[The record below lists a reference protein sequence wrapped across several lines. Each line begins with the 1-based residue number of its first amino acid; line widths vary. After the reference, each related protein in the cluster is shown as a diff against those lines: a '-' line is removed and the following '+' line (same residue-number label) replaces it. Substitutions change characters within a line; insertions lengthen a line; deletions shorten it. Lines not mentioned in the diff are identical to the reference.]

1 MVTRKQFDDYMM
13 PVYNPAHFIPVK
25 AKGSI
30 VWDSKNK
37 KYIDFASGIAVT
49 SLGHCYPP
57 LVKVLNDQSKKIW
70 HLSNAMTNAPALNLA
85 KTLCKHTFADKVF
98 FANSGAEA
106 MEGAVK
112 TARKYANQKYGKGKN
127 EIVAFA
133 DAFHGRTMMTIALNG
148 SERMTKGFGPMPSG
162 IKHHPYNE
170 IKGLDKVITKKT
182 AAVVLELVQGEAGI
196 IKAKRN
202 FISKIKKLCKEKNVL
217 IIIDEVQSGVGRT
230 GTLFAYEQFNIKPDI
245 LTCAK
250 GLGNGF
256 PIGAI
261 LTKDHIAQS
270 MQVGAHGTTFG
281 GNPLACSVALE
292 VINSMAKKR
301 LLSNVMKK
309 EKLFIKYLNTMNKKL
324 NCFERINTAGL
335 WIGCKLK
342 VTENIN
348 LDSVLQQCY
357 KNGLMVLKAN
367 NNTIRIA
374 PSLIIEDKLI
384 KSGLAIIEKSIIQ
397 LQRA

>member
-1 MVTRKQFDDYMM
+1 MATRKQFDDYMM
-13 PVYNPAHFIPVK
+13 PVYNPANFIPVK

-30 VWDSKNK
+30 VWDSKKK

-57 LVKVLNDQSKKIW
+57 LVKILNQQSKHIW
-70 HLSNAMTNAPALNLA
+70 HLSNALTNAPALNLA
-85 KTLCKHTFADKVF
+85 KILCQKTFAEKIF

-106 MEGAVK
+106 MEGALK
-112 TARKYANQKYGKGKN
+112 TARKYANLNFGKNKN
-127 EIVAFA
+127 EIVAFN
-133 DAFHGRTMMTIALNG
+133 DAFHGRTLMTIALNG
-148 SERMTKGFGPMPSG
+148 SERMTKGFGPLPLG
-162 IKHHPYNE
+162 IKHHPYNQ
-170 IKGLDKVITKKT
+170 IDGLEKMINKKT

-196 IKAKRN
+196 VKAKRN
-202 FISKIKKLCKEKNVL
+202 FLSKVKKLCKKNNAL

-245 LTCAK
+245 ITSAK

-261 LTKDHIAQS
+261 LTTDKIAEA

-281 GNPLACSVALE
+281 GNPLACSVAHE
-292 VINSMAKKR
+292 VIKTVSKKT
-301 LLSNVMKK
+301 LLSSVAKK
-309 EKLFIKYLNTMNKKL
+309 EKLFVKRLEEINKKL
-324 NCFERINTAGL
+324 DCFERINTAGL

-342 VTENIN
+342 ITDSVN
-348 LDSVLQQCY
+348 LDTVLKQCY

-374 PSLIIEDKLI
+374 PSLIIEDELI
-384 KSGLAIIEKSIIQ
+384 KSGLSILEKSIGQ
-397 LQRA
+397 LQQA